1 MDLFQQ
7 AEFNDLALTHLKRIW
22 GYDSF
27 RGPQQDIIEHL
38 FAGGDGLVLMP
49 TGGGKSLCY
58 QLPALLRKGT
68 GIIISP
74 LISLMQDQVQ
84 TLNELGL
91 KAAAYNSTLS
101 MRDKRQVEQD
111 FIKGELDF
119 LYLAPERL
127 TNRYTLELFEELD
140 AKDGISLF
148 AIDEAHCVSKWGHDF
163 RPEYRKLAFLAGRFP
178 HIPRIALTAT
188 ADKFTRV
195 DIVKELKLQKA
206 RVFMGSFDRPNIHY
220 SASAREREGTSQL
233 LNFLEGREEECGIVY
248 CLSRRKVE
256 EMAIFLQQNG
266 YNALPY
272 HAGLD
277 VHTRRTHQ
285 ERFLQDEKMI
295 MVATIAF
302 GMGIDKPNVRFVVHM
317 DLPKNIENY
326 YQETGRAGRDGLPST
341 AHLFYSARDPV
352 ILRQMMRKN
361 AKSIER
367 FNFESENL
375 EGMYSF
381 ARSQV
386 CRRQGILQSF
396 DEDFRGPCW
405 HCDSCDEH
413 SHGDHQFFE
422 GTEWAKKALLLFHR
436 LQKNMTV
443 DEFVEILRG
452 TITLEVR
459 EKGWFELPDFGF
471 LMDVNYA
478 GVIYFVRDLMA
489 FGLFKQDWK
498 RGGVLTLSH
507 LALEFLKGE
516 TKYFL
521 RTHPKQ
527 ISKKKKPVAKKAKP
541 KTKKPKVAKKEVTK
555 GRPPGDLYE
564 FLKELRR
571 KEAKKRRVPAFK
583 VFHDQTL
590 MEMAKHKPQS
600 LEEMLEL
607 YGVGEAKLKKY
618 GKIFLKGLSEYRP
631 SA

>member
-1 MDLFQQ
+1 Q
-7 AEFNDLALTHLKRIW
+7 
-22 GYDSF
+22 
-27 RGPQQDIIEHL
+27 
-38 FAGGDGLVLMP
+38 GL
-49 TGGGKSLCY
+49 
-58 QLPALLRKGT
+58 
-68 GIIISP
+68 
-74 LISLMQDQVQ
+74 
-84 TLNELGL
+84 
-91 KAAAYNSTLS
+91 
-101 MRDKRQVEQD
+101 
-111 FIKGELDF
+111 
-119 LYLAPERL
+119 
-127 TNRYTLELFEELD
+127 
-140 AKDGISLF
+140 SLF

-163 RPEYRKLAFLAGRFP
+163 RPEYRKLSLLANRFP
-178 HIPRIALTAT
+178 QIPRIALTAT

-195 DIVKELKLQKA
+195 DIIKELKLQKA

-220 SASAREREGTSQL
+220 SSSPRERQGTSQL
-233 LNFLEGREEECGIVY
+233 LQFLEGREEECGIVY

-256 EMAIFLQQNG
+256 EMALFLQEQG
-266 YNALPY
+266 FNARPY

-277 VHTRRTHQ
+277 VKTRRSNQ
-285 ERFLQDEKMI
+285 EEFLQDEKMI

-302 GMGIDKPNVRFVVHM
+302 GMGIDKPNVRYVVHM

-361 AKSIER
+361 AKSMQR
-367 FNFESENL
+367 FHFESENL
-375 EGMYSF
+375 EGMFSF
-381 ARSQV
+381 AKSQV

-413 SHGDHQFFE
+413 SEERGDHGFFE

-436 LQKNMTV
+436 LQRNMSV
-443 DEFVEILRG
+443 DEYVDILRG
-452 TITLEVR
+452 TVTLEVR
-459 EKGWFELPDFGF
+459 EKGWFELPHFGF
-471 LMDVNYA
+471 LMDISYA
-478 GVIYFVRDLMA
+478 GVIYFVRDMMA

-507 LALEFLKGE
+507 LALEFLKGD
-516 TKYFL
+516 TQYFL
-521 RTHPKQ
+521 RINPKQ
-527 ISKKKKPVAKKAKP
+527 VSKKKKAKATKKKVSP
-541 KTKKPKVAKKEVTK
+541 KKPKIPKKPVSK

-590 MEMAKHKPQS
+590 IEMAKHKPEN
-600 LEEMLEL
+600 LDDMLEL

-618 GKIFLKGLSEYRP
+618 GKVFLKGISEYRP
-631 SA
+631 EA